1 MDIITTIAIIIVS
14 IIITF
19 LAFIF
24 FPRNNNYF
32 DYEKKCPELQLLLD
46 NINTVRNECIKLD
59 YRDWINNKDKM
70 SANVLYIFDKI
81 SKDVLKIPNTYN
93 LLTKIPNLKSVIL
106 FKINPDVYIDKQ
118 KDIIELSNTTI
129 RCIIPLKLSTMIKNG
144 IIVSDNIKIFQNDQV
159 ILFDNSKEYSIFNKH
174 KYNHTYLLVLDITR
188 PVNIPI
194 GTSDIKNTNQY
205 DDIMNKLDIFDL

>member
-1 MDIITTIAIIIVS
+1 MDIIIGTAILIVS

-24 FPRNNNYF
+24 FPRGKNYF
-32 DYEKKCPELQLLLD
+32 DYEKICPELQILLD
-46 NINTVRNECIKLD
+46 NINIIRDECIKLD
-59 YRDWINNKDKM
+59 YRDWINNKNKI
-70 SANVLYIFDKI
+70 SVNIIYLFDKI

-93 LLTKIPNLKSVIL
+93 LLTKIPNLNSVIL
-106 FKINPDVYIDKQ
+106 FKINPNVYLDNQ

-129 RCIIPLKLSTMIKNG
+129 RCIIPLKLSTIIKNG
-144 IIVSDNIKIFQNDQV
+144 IIVSDNIKIFQNDQI

-174 KYNHTYLLVLDITR
+174 KFNSTYLLILDIKR
-188 PVNIPI
+188 PDNIPI
-194 GTSDIKNTNQY
+194 GTSDIKKIDQY